1 MVWIFD
7 LLNEFCNPFITGKFF
22 VDRDIPNVYQCTH
35 FTDNGIQFHSI
46 NSLLKTVLSKPHE

>member
-7 LLNEFCNPFITGKFF
+7 LLNKFCNPFITGKFF